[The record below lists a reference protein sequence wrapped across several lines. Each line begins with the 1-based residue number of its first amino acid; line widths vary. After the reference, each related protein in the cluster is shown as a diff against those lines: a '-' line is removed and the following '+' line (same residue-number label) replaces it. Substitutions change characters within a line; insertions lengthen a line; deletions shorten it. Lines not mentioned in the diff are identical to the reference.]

1 MVDIGTVT
9 GQEIRVNRD
18 GGVDVRLLQVQMV
31 GDDVQTVQY
40 MPMAGDDAP
49 PMIGDLVAVIPIGPA
64 FRVALGVRDSVVPS
78 VAAGEKKI
86 YSRDANGDI
95 IASCHLKAD
104 GGIDFVN
111 AAASVAISASGDINA
126 SNADASVVINAG
138 GVVDIANATG
148 AGQLKVDGSWD
159 LNGALIDIVGN
170 LTVPGNLLVGGTIGG
185 GGVTMIGGDIVAD
198 GVEAN
203 GIDLG
208 THIHGGV
215 TTGSG
220 NTGAPV

>member
-9 GQEIRVNRD
+9 GQEIRNNRD

-49 PMIGDLVAVIPIGPA
+49 PMVGDLVAVIPIGPA
-64 FRVALGVRDSVVPS
+64 FRVAVGVRDSVAPS

-86 YSRDANGDI
+86 YSRDANGNV

-104 GGIDFVN
+104 GGIDL
-111 AAASVAISASGDINA
+111 A
-126 SNADASVVINAG
+126 NADVSVSLNANG
-138 GVVDIANATG
+138 TVDIANASG
-148 AGQLKVDGSWD
+148 AGQLKADGSWD

-170 LTVPGNLLVGGTIGG
+170 LTVPGNLLVNGSIGG
-185 GGVTMIGGDIVAD
+185 GGVTMSGGDIAAD
-198 GVEAN
+198 G
-203 GIDLG
+203 GIAADGDVIGDNVLTAGGVDLG
-208 THIHGGV
+208 THAHGGV

-220 NTGAPV
+220 NTGAPI